1 MLLCAQGLS
10 RTKPKKLRAGIFLP
24 GHPIAF
30 IPWNAKISYALPGAL
45 GLQFFSLLPEA
56 YLLTGNP

>member
-1 MLLCAQGLS
+1 
-10 RTKPKKLRAGIFLP
+10 LP